1 MTQKT
6 LNPLLAP
13 SGNPLNAI
21 AFDKIKNEHFA
32 PAFDQA
38 LQTARTRVQAIRD
51 SKTEADFEN
60 TIVALETCSE
70 ELDFVSLVYQ
80 NLLSAET
87 NAELQALAK
96 DVMPKLAAFSNDLFL
111 DADLFERVKTVYTH
125 RQTLKNTH
133 KITLEQDRLLEK
145 TYLAFVRNG
154 ALLAHEKKETLR
166 KIDERL
172 SVITQDYGDHVLA
185 STNAYEM
192 VLNRP
197 EDLVGL
203 PPSAI
208 EAAEMNAKSRKKE
221 GWVITLDYPS
231 YGPFIRFS
239 ERRDLR
245 EQLWR
250 AYGSR
255 ATSGEN
261 DNRALCVEIAKL
273 RHDRAVLLGY
283 STHAHFVL
291 EERMASKPETV
302 HAFLERIWKVARPAA
317 ERDLAE
323 LRTFASEY
331 ESSGNASSPKIAVEL
346 QPWDVPFYTEKL
358 KKSKYDLDEE
368 TLRPYF
374 KLENVVEGVFEHA
387 KRLYGLNFKK
397 RSDLPVY
404 HADVEV
410 FEVSQASAQHSGE
423 KHVGLL
429 YTDWFPRPSK
439 RGGAWMTSF
448 RDQGLYNGS
457 VQRPHISVVGSLTKP
472 TSTQPSLLNFEE
484 VRTIFHEFG
493 HALHGLLSECHYR
506 SIGGP
511 NVYWDFVELPSQ
523 IMENWVRE
531 KDGLDVFAKHYQTGE
546 KIPSDLVDRIRLVSR
561 FQAGMTSLRQLN
573 FCNLD
578 LAWHEGDPSGV
589 KDIEKFENTATE
601 KCRLF
606 PAFPGMVSSTG
617 FSHIFAGGYS
627 AGYYSYKW
635 AEVLEADA
643 FELFLERGLFHEET
657 AKLFRTHILSR
668 GGSEHPMELYK
679 RFRGREPDPNALLR
693 REGLI

>member
-1 MTQKT
+1 MPQ
-6 LNPLLAP
+6 NPLLTA

-21 AFDKIKNEHFA
+21 AFDKIRNEHFS

-38 LQTARTRVQAIRD
+38 LKTARERMQAILS
-51 SKTEADFEN
+51 SKAEPDFEN

-87 NAELQALAK
+87 NPTLQALAK
-96 DVMPKLAAFSNDLFL
+96 EVMPKLAAFSNDLFL
-111 DADLFERVKTVYTH
+111 DADLFARVKTVYTH
-125 RQTLKNTH
+125 RVTLKNTH
-133 KITLEQDRLLEK
+133 QINLEQERLLEK

-154 ALLAHEKKETLR
+154 ALLPPEKKESLR

-192 VLNRP
+192 VLTRL
-197 EDLVGL
+197 EDLIGL

-208 EAAEMNAKSRKKE
+208 EAAEIIAKSRKKDNS
-221 GWVITLDYPS
+221 WVITLDYPS

-239 ERRDLR
+239 ERRELR
-245 EQLWR
+245 EKLWR

-255 ATSGEN
+255 ATSGEH
-261 DNRALCVEIAKL
+261 DNRPLCIEIAKL
-273 RHDRAVLLGY
+273 RHDRAQLLGY
-283 STHAHFVL
+283 ETHAHFVL

-302 HAFLERIWKVARPAA
+302 HEFLERIWKVARPAA
-317 ERDLAE
+317 DRDLQE
-323 LRTFASEY
+323 LRDFASHY
-331 ESSGNASSPKIAVEL
+331 EKHPVEI

-358 KKSKYDLDEE
+358 KKAKYDLDEE

-374 KLENVVEGVFEHA
+374 KLENVVAGVFEHA
-387 KRLYGLNFKK
+387 RRLYGLNFKK
-397 RSDLPVY
+397 RAELPVY
-404 HADVEV
+404 HPDVEV
-410 FEVSQASAQHSGE
+410 FEVTHANTDGNDGNF
-423 KHVGLL
+423 VGLL

-439 RGGAWMTSF
+439 RGGAWMTTF

-457 VQRPHISVVGSLTKP
+457 VQRPHVSVVGNLTKP
-472 TSTQPSLLNFEE
+472 TTTQPSLLNFEE

-531 KDGLDVFAKHYQTGE
+531 KDGLDLFAKHHQTHE
-546 KIPSDLVDRIRLVSR
+546 KIPADLVDRIRLVSR
-561 FQAGMTSLRQLN
+561 FQAGMTSMRQLN

-589 KDIEKFENTATE
+589 KDIEKFENSATE

-635 AEVLEADA
+635 AEVLDADA
-643 FELFLERGLFHEET
+643 FELFLENGLFNQET